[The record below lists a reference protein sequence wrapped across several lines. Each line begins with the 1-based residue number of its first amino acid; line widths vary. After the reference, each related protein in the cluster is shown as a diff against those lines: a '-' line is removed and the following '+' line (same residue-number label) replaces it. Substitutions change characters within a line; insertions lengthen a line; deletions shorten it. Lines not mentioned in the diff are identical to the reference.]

1 MAKFKMLRS
10 SDAIKIGEKGNK
22 FITVILLVLLLIMG
36 TLALVNISKS
46 LYSTAVTTGGLDAK
60 ETKDMLGNVM
70 TIMIVT
76 SLVSSIML
84 YLRGSPK
91 FTSALL
97 LSAIVSVCKAV
108 IVMEYHVENWLL
120 YLGMG
125 ALILSLAWVFK
136 ILSEILGVKE

>member
-22 FITVILLVLLLIMG
+22 FITVILLVLLLVMG
-36 TLALVNISKS
+36 ALALVNISKS
-46 LYSTAVTTGGLDAK
+46 LYNTATTTGGLDAH
-60 ETKDMLGNVM
+60 ETKVMLGNVM

-76 SLVSSIML
+76 SLVSAIIL
-84 YLRGSPK
+84 YLRGNPK

-108 IVMEYHVENWLL
+108 IIMEYVVENWLL
-120 YLGMG
+120 YIGMG

-136 ILSEILGVKE
+136 ILSEVLGVKE